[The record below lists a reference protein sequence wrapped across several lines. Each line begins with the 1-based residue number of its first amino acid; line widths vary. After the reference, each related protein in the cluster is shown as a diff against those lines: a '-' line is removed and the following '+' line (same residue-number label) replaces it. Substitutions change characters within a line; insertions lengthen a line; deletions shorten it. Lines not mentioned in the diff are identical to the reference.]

1 MNSISDNIE
10 IINQRIQEAAEKSGR
25 SSKSIHLI
33 AVSKTKPNAAI
44 IEALNAGH
52 KHFGENRMQ
61 ELHTKMKTIND
72 PKIQWHMIGGIQ
84 SNKIKYIT
92 SHVHWIHSIDKTK
105 YISEVNKRA
114 EQEARTINLLIQVNI
129 SEEHQKNGCKPTE
142 LEGILDFARSCTN
155 IKVKGLMGMAKFS
168 TDPESIRGE
177 FALLKSTFDKH
188 VHLNGGNIQLRE
200 LSMGMSNDFEIAIEE
215 GATMIRV
222 GSAIF
227 GARNY
232 G

>member
-1 MNSISDNIE
+1 M
-10 IINQRIQEAAEKSGR
+10 
-25 SSKSIHLI
+25 
-33 AVSKTKPNAAI
+33 SKTKPNAAI

-105 YISEVNKRA
+105 YINEVNKRA

-129 SEEHQKNGCKPTE
+129 SEEHQKNGCNLLNWK
-142 LEGILDFARSCTN
+142 
-155 IKVKGLMGMAKFS
+155 
-168 TDPESIRGE
+168 E
-177 FALLKSTFDKH
+177 F
-188 VHLNGGNIQLRE
+188 
-200 LSMGMSNDFEIAIEE
+200 
-215 GATMIRV
+215 
-222 GSAIF
+222 
-227 GARNY
+227 
-232 G
+232 